1 MKATVAHALMALA
14 VTSMIMS
21 PSIEAHANEAQAKRN
36 AKIGMKFFK
45 KEKII
50 LVDAAMGAVQK
61 GGRLV
66 FLTSFIP
73 GLEYMILVD
82 GDNSLQNVALSVHGP
97 KNSKGKFPFIGA
109 RGHTAKDKKQPFRI
123 VTFKVTKPGVYG
135 LVMHH
140 LAGTAEG
147 AHGFFL
153 VGIKPKS

>member
-14 VTSMIMS
+14 VASMIMA
-21 PSIEAHANEAQAKRN
+21 PSMEAQANEAEAKRN
-36 AKIGMKFFK
+36 AKVGMKFFRQK
-45 KEKII
+45 KIV

-66 FLTSFIP
+66 FLTSFTP
-73 GLEYMILVD
+73 GLEYVILVD
-82 GDNSLQNVALSVHGP
+82 GDNSLKNVALSVHGP
-97 KNSKGKFPFIGA
+97 KNAKGKFPFVGA

-153 VGIKPKS
+153 VGINPKR